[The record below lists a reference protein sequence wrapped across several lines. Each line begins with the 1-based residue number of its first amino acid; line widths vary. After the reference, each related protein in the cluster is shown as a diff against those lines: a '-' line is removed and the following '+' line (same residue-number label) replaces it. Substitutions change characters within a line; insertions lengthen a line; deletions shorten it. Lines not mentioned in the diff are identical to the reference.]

1 MGPAVKMVSSLG
13 FATLGRL
20 GAALLLLALVQ
31 PVLPYA
37 PFQAGLLSSQRQLF
51 RPSPLPTQAAICARE
66 LMIYYERVS
75 CTERRLMRMPLI
87 ACEAQGVEP
96 QHREG
101 AGQQSAPK
109 RLPPGGASSFW
120 DKVVASQKQR
130 QESPQKTEVLQIGAT
145 REHTATVNSEFFEGP
160 DTAPKC
166 SPLPVMTPSPPF
178 QVIFVHGGEG
188 DSAQGW
194 ARAAERFRA
203 PWVKFLLPIG
213 LADAPEQDCAAAVLE
228 LVEAEVEAGTAARRI
243 VLAGF
248 GSGGQARPQGP
259 RCCSPWLLQR
269 ALFAAA
275 LSPSNIHLG
284 S

>member
-1 MGPAVKMVSSLG
+1 MDRNLGSASLEGRLRSRGQLDWARMGPAVKMVSSLG

-66 LMIYYERVS
+66 LMIYNERIPY
-75 CTERRLMRMPLI
+75 TERRLMRMPLI

-96 QHREG
+96 RHREG

-130 QESPQKTEVLQIGAT
+130 QESPEKIEVLQIGAT
-145 REHTATVNSEFFEGP
+145 REHTATVNS
-160 DTAPKC
+160 
-166 SPLPVMTPSPPF
+166 
-178 QVIFVHGGEG
+178 
-188 DSAQGW
+188 
-194 ARAAERFRA
+194 R
-203 PWVKFLLPIG
+203 
-213 LADAPEQDCAAAVLE
+213 VL
-228 LVEAEVEAGTAARRI
+228 R
-243 VLAGF
+243 
-248 GSGGQARPQGP
+248 GP
-259 RCCSPWLLQR
+259 RHCPEMFPSALDDAAPTISGDIR
-269 ALFAAA
+269 AWR
-275 LSPSNIHLG
+275 
-284 S
+284 